1 MEPGFVSTWNLWCKC
16 PIIVKTPIPRLIC
29 LISSLLEVFI
39 GIITNSMPSC
49 ARMFR
54 HHLPPWATLK
64 SHFSR
69 WNYTIRLSSGKSQLH
84 SQMGTR
90 DPHSDFQR
98 NTSGY
103 NEEDQYGT
111 PRRAVG
117 VTQVEMDRLKTV
129 NTYIKA
135 GPQGPVEGDGIYL
148 KHDLHQKWS
157 RTTSETTE
165 GHSEKV

>member
-1 MEPGFVSTWNLWCKC
+1 
-16 PIIVKTPIPRLIC
+16 
-29 LISSLLEVFI
+29 
-39 GIITNSMPSC
+39 MPSC

-64 SHFSR
+64 SHFLR

-84 SQMGTR
+84 SQMGTEA
-90 DPHSDFQR
+90 PHSDSQR

-103 NEEDQYGT
+103 NEEDQYGI

-135 GPQGPVEGDGIYL
+135 GPQSPVEEDGIYL
-148 KHDLHQKWS
+148 KHDIHQKWS
-157 RTTSETTE
+157 RTTSEMAE
-165 GHSEKV
+165 GHGEKV

>member
-1 MEPGFVSTWNLWCKC
+1 
-16 PIIVKTPIPRLIC
+16 
-29 LISSLLEVFI
+29 
-39 GIITNSMPSC
+39 
-49 ARMFR
+49 
-54 HHLPPWATLK
+54 
-64 SHFSR
+64 
-69 WNYTIRLSSGKSQLH
+69 
-84 SQMGTR
+84 MGTR